1 MGDISI
7 PMDWQPGDA
16 VISIN
21 STHDRLIGIV
31 IEIIRYDAYGACA
44 MVYWPSGLD
53 FINIE
58 SLRPAFP

>member
-1 MGDISI
+1 MGDVSV

-21 STHDRLIGIV
+21 SSKNSFIGIV
-31 IEIIRYDAYGACA
+31 IEIIRYDSYGACA
-44 MVYWPSGLD
+44 MVYWPGGLD